1 MLARE
6 GGNHAQTATTK
17 LSDAELQE
25 ALKEPPRLEGKLH
38 REYVFDLWTQT
49 HDAFSNLDV
58 DLGLMVL
65 RRDLNYKLCQIEQ
78 VRLIG
83 QMLGQDLDGG
93 DTVQLSVAGLVHF
106 AHRACAN
113 QRGDLVGPESCA
125 RLDRKSSP

>member
-1 MLARE
+1 
-6 GGNHAQTATTK
+6 
-17 LSDAELQE
+17 
-25 ALKEPPRLEGKLH
+25 
-38 REYVFDLWTQT
+38 
-49 HDAFSNLDV
+49 
-58 DLGLMVL
+58 MVL

-106 AHRACAN
+106 AHPACAN

-125 RLDRKSSP
+125 RLDRKSPPNWECELYAVRPVLGSIKRVASGQLHVSELARKSDEWVRQYICHLGGGDI